1 MTLTSQN
8 IFFKPLNDVIMRNG
22 FEVNGDFRVMESAE
36 LVSILTN
43 SSKQTLCVQEKEVAY
58 NDDDDFESVLAK
70 MTPSKR
76 TLVMAGVELYKRS
89 LSQYN
94 QEPILKSSEDVY
106 DYMRPILGDNKTE
119 ECWAIFVNSKL
130 RTIKRLRLAAG
141 GHSDCLVDV
150 RVLLKEAILCG
161 ACGFFFCHNHPS
173 GSYSP
178 SIQDNDMTQAIA
190 KAARTLKLRMLDHV
204 IICSDGFYSYA
215 DEGKI

>member
-8 IFFKPLNDVIMRNG
+8 IFFKPLIDVIMRNG

-43 SSKQTLCVQEKEVAY
+43 NSKQTLCVQEKEVAY
-58 NDDDDFESVLAK
+58 NDDDFESVLAK

-94 QEPILKSSEDVY
+94 QKPILKSSEDVY

-141 GHSDCLVDV
+141 GYSDCLVDV

-178 SIQDNDMTQAIA
+178 SIQDNDMTQTIA
-190 KAARTLKLRMLDHV
+190 KDARTLKLRMLDHV

>member
-1 MTLTSQN
+1 
-8 IFFKPLNDVIMRNG
+8 
-22 FEVNGDFRVMESAE
+22 MESAE

-94 QEPILKSSEDVY
+94 QKPILKSSEDVY

-141 GHSDCLVDV
+141 GYSDCLVDV